1 MAARAFD
8 NTITDTI
15 RQVITTEIHRYLVLK
30 HLPQYN
36 QNGNKAADNAEIP
49 AGLSNDPVMRNEP
62 L

>member
-15 RQVITTEIHRYLVLK
+15 RQVITTEIHRYLFLK
-30 HLPQYN
+30 HLQQYN
-36 QNGNKAADNAEIP
+36 ENGNKAADNAEIP